1 MRLAEEKKLSLF
13 TCIVCGVFLKHLLI
27 MQSKRRTSKTSN
39 ALNESWLFDDTVEKK
54 IIYWV
59 QMTP

>member
-1 MRLAEEKKLSLF
+1 MIF
-13 TCIVCGVFLKHLLI
+13 TILEIRVKTFLKHLLI

-54 IIYWV
+54 NNLLGTNDSLV
-59 QMTP
+59 LTLN

>member
-1 MRLAEEKKLSLF
+1 
-13 TCIVCGVFLKHLLI
+13 

-54 IIYWV
+54 NNLLGTNDSLV
-59 QMTP
+59 LTLN

>member
-1 MRLAEEKKLSLF
+1 
-13 TCIVCGVFLKHLLI
+13 

-54 IIYWV
+54 KIYWV
-59 QMTP
+59 QMIP